1 MPWFHALEGEVI
13 PQGVNFG
20 LGIMMLLLF
29 IFVPG
34 FLAKRKKKKKD

>member
-1 MPWFHALEGEVI
+1 MWLHTLEAEVI

-29 IFVPG
+29 IFVPR
-34 FLAKRKKKKKD
+34 FLAKRKKKD